1 MCSSYSKNLRVSPS
15 TFPQTYKGKNSS
27 EMRNLFWVKGSIS
40 GLRQFIATESP
51 LKIMKNA
58 LNFML
63 LVSKLFLVMPEN
75 SLIRKLSLVSRF
87 MMSQTGQQIITI
99 HMFPNISRGK
109 GNQSMKIGQLIEYNK
124 NIFLQKSY
132 RK

>member
-1 MCSSYSKNLRVSPS
+1 MSPS

-87 MMSQTGQQIITI
+87 MMSQTG
-99 HMFPNISRGK
+99 
-109 GNQSMKIGQLIEYNK
+109 
-124 NIFLQKSY
+124 
-132 RK
+132 